1 MAHNGRLNVYSLL
14 QDDRC
19 CCGYKCG
26 SECCSVH
33 TWIDNLRDSLPHLN
47 VTCSVYVATVVHV
60 CGVRQKDAQG
70 NQDALKQRILMFSLF
85 FKGMAFCSCFERNA
99 TQIKIY
105 IFPYDYLMT
114 EYSFI
119 SP

>member
-1 MAHNGRLNVYSLL
+1 MAHNGRLNVFTVARRQMLL
-14 QDDRC
+14 WL
-19 CCGYKCG
+19 CG

-47 VTCSVYVATVVHV
+47 VVVTPETCSVYLATVVHV

-70 NQDALKQRILMFSLF
+70 DQDALKQRILMFSLF

-105 IFPYDYLMT
+105 IFPYDYLT
-114 EYSFI
+114 IY
-119 SP
+119 